1 MVSVKTSVDKIV
13 VSPFKIPTASRD
25 FDLSHFFGFGFNF
38 DLPEE
43 DFDRFRVVVGDEF
56 GVAQLVNKW
65 LTASCKIVGVEE
77 RACASRN
84 DESSAS
90 LARTFSW
97 ASVVQC
103 FPRSRLRL
111 GVRYPGS

>member
-1 MVSVKTSVDKIV
+1 MVSVKTSVDKII

-25 FDLSHFFGFGFNF
+25 FHLGHFFGLGFDF

-65 LTASCKIVGVEE
+65 LTASCIIVGVKE
-77 RACASRN
+77 
-84 DESSAS
+84 
-90 LARTFSW
+90 
-97 ASVVQC
+97 
-103 FPRSRLRL
+103 
-111 GVRYPGS
+111 